1 MIWIERQEQRTG
13 SLFDTR
19 WVWDDDINLEFHK
32 ARNMTSYIYRESVAE
47 DTYQI
52 AEKFAFYVADLFAEL
67 VKRNHD

>member
-1 MIWIERQEQRTG
+1 M
-13 SLFDTR
+13 
-19 WVWDDDINLEFHK
+19 EFHK